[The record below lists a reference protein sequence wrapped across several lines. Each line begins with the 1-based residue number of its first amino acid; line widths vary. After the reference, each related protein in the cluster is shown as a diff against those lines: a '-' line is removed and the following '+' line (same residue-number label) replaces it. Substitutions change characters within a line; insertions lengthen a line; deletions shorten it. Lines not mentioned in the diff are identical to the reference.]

1 MTIVNECTKQHSL
14 NKYIKQKPN
23 QRQTKFT
30 NIIASFNII
39 VPVLKDLNNI
49 NSEVVYVST

>member
-1 MTIVNECTKQHSL
+1 MTIVNECAKQHSL

-39 VPVLKDLNNI
+39 VSVLKDLNNI